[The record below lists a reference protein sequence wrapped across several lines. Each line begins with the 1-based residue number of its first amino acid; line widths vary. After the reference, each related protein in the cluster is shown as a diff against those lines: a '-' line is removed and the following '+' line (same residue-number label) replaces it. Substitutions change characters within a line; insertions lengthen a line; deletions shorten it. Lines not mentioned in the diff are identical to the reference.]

1 MTASPFISLHITK
14 TAGGTLKVALS
25 ELKDRRVEMVYNR
38 ADQDRLRDQ
47 GLSGVDL
54 IYGHAIYGLHE
65 RLGIPPVYGCFL
77 RHPLTRT
84 ISHYFHLRN
93 VDKGPV
99 GEMIR
104 QSPDINAFF
113 ETTDYWEFTNLQL
126 RIISGLGNQPMRDP
140 QATMNR
146 ARDHLART
154 FRFVGFQEF
163 FPISVRKLSKVLG
176 TDITLAQDINI
187 GHYALKDVSPAT
199 IDKIETL
206 NALDMQL
213 YRECLAKYL

>member
-25 ELKDRRVEMVYNR
+25 ELKNRRVEMVYNR
-38 ADQDRLRDQ
+38 ADQDRLREQD
-47 GLSGVDL
+47 LSGVDL
-54 IYGHAIYGLHE
+54 IYGHAIWGIHQ

-99 GEMIR
+99 GELIR
-104 QSPDINAFF
+104 KSADINEFF
-113 ETTDYWEFTNLQL
+113 AGTDYWEFTNLQL
-126 RIISGLGNQPMRDP
+126 RIISGLGNQPMIDP
-140 QATMNR
+140 QGTLDRGREN
-146 ARDHLART
+146 LAKT

-163 FPISVRKLSKVLG
+163 FPMSVRKLSAVLG
-176 TDITLAQDINI
+176 TEIALAKDINI
-187 GHYALKDVSPAT
+187 GHYTLNDVLPET
-199 IDKIETL
+199 IDKIEAL

-213 YRECLAKYL
+213 YRECLGKYL